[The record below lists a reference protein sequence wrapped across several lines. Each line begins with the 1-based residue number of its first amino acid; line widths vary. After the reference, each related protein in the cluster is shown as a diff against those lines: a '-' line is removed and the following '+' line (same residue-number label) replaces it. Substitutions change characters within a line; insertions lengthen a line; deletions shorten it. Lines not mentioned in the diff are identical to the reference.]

1 MVDKVWLVIFVDI
14 MDGYDGYSGYD
25 GWMGCYILRTDNNN
39 SYRENEIIV

>member
-1 MVDKVWLVIFVDI
+1 
-14 MDGYDGYSGYD
+14 MDGYDGYSGYDGWMD